1 MKSAESLD
9 SKETASAEILME
21 VSRLTKTFHVKN
33 GLWGKHYKVEA
44 IKDISLNLFKGET
57 LGLIGESG
65 SGKTTL
71 SQIIL
76 GLQKANH
83 GLVKFHGIEPTYL
96 RRDVQIVFQYSYGA
110 LDPLKTVFELVKEP
124 LLLHKVAF
132 EGTIENEV
140 SRILALVGLSEGMM
154 NRRVTAI
161 SGGQKQRVG
170 IARALASR
178 PKLLIL
184 DEPVSALDVSVQGQI
199 VNLLVELKRQ
209 LGLTYLFITHDLR
222 IAIHLSDRLAVMH
235 RGEIVECEATER
247 LLENPVHPYTKKLLA
262 SISMMNE

>member
-1 MKSAESLD
+1 MKSMEV
-9 SKETASAEILME
+9 LME
-21 VSRLTKTFHVKN
+21 VSGLTKTFHVKN

-44 IKDISLNLFKGET
+44 IKDISLNLYKGET

-83 GLVKFHGIEPTYL
+83 GQVKFHGIENASL

-124 LLLHKVAF
+124 LLLHKIPF
-132 EGTIENEV
+132 EGTVENEV
-140 SRILALVGLSEGMM
+140 CRLLALVGLSEGMM

-199 VNLLVELKRQ
+199 VNLLVDLKKQ

-235 RGEIVECEATER
+235 RGEIVECEATEK

-262 SISMMNE
+262 SISMM